1 MNETICNE
9 KRQMPLNMEEA
20 CSRVASFYHSGNN
33 CDKAVFLVLQDLE
46 LLPKEHWDFTELY
59 TNKPDSEHFLCK
71 VFAAGI
77 ISIYLDIVTRRY
89 QELGPDNSKIP
100 EPIERVNDLMNALLR
115 ETSDGK
121 HFKLEDFDPFNN
133 DTCLKSGFISE
144 KMKEEYR
151 QRAIKLATDFRQE
164 FKCSDCVDVLG
175 FDPFSYELYD
185 EAIQE
190 KIEQGEWME
199 KCVDCMKHIIRAFYC
214 ER

>member
-1 MNETICNE
+1 MNDPILE
-9 KRQMPLNMEEA
+9 KKRKLPLNKEEA
-20 CSRVASFYHSGNN
+20 RNSVARLYHSGNN
-33 CDKAVFLVLQDLE
+33 CDKSVFLVLQE
-46 LLPKEHWDFTELY
+46 LSILPQEHWNFTDLY
-59 TNKPDSEHFLCK
+59 TDKPDSEHFLCK

-89 QELGPDNSKIP
+89 QEIGPDNSKIQ

-115 ETSDGK
+115 ETAAGK
-121 HFKLEDFDPFNN
+121 HFKLDDFDPFHT
-133 DTCLKSGFISE
+133 DTYLKSGLITE

-151 QRAIKLATDFRQE
+151 QRAIRLATEFRRE

-185 EAIQE
+185 EDIQE

-199 KCVDCMKHIIRAFYC
+199 KCVDCMKHIIQGFYC
-214 ER
+214 EK

>member
-1 MNETICNE
+1 MNDTICNE
-9 KRQMPLNMEEA
+9 KRQIPVDKEEA
-20 CSRVASFYHSGNN
+20 CQRVAKLYHSGNN

-46 LLPKEHWDFTELY
+46 FLPKEHWDFTDLY
-59 TNKPDSEHFLCK
+59 TDKPDSEHFICK

-77 ISIYLDIVTRRY
+77 ISIYLDIITRRY
-89 QELGPDNSKIP
+89 RELGMNNSKIM

-121 HFKLEDFDPFNN
+121 PAKLNDYDPFKD
-133 DTCLKSGFISE
+133 DTCLTNGFVTE
-144 KMKEEYR
+144 KMREEYR
-151 QRAIKLATDFRQE
+151 QRALKLAGDFQQE

-175 FDPFSYELYD
+175 FDPLSYELYD

-199 KCVDCMKHIIRAFYC
+199 KCVDCMKYIIQTFYR

>member
-1 MNETICNE
+1 MDETICGE
-9 KRQMPLNMEEA
+9 KRQMPLSREEA
-20 CSRVASFYHSGNN
+20 CSRVAKLYHSGNN

-46 LLPKEHWDFTELY
+46 FLPKEHWDFTDLY
-59 TNKPDSEHFLCK
+59 TDKPDSEHFICK

-77 ISIYLDIVTRRY
+77 ISIYLNIITRRY
-89 QELGPDNSKIP
+89 RELGMNNSKIL

-121 HFKLEDFDPFNN
+121 PAKLNDYDPFK
-133 DTCLKSGFISE
+133 DDIYLKNGFVTE
-144 KMKEEYR
+144 KMREEYR
-151 QRAIKLATDFRQE
+151 QRALKLAGDFQQE

-175 FDPFSYELYD
+175 FDPLSYELYD

-190 KIEQGEWME
+190 KIEEGEWME
-199 KCVDCMKHIIRAFYC
+199 KCVDCMKHIIQAFYR

>member
-1 MNETICNE
+1 MNDTICNE
-9 KRQMPLNMEEA
+9 KRQIPVDKEEA
-20 CSRVASFYHSGNN
+20 CQRVAKLYHSGNN
-33 CDKAVFLVLQDLE
+33 CDKAVFLVLQE
-46 LLPKEHWDFTELY
+46 LSFLPQEYWDFTELY

-77 ISIYLDIVTRRY
+77 ISIYLDIITRRY
-89 QELGPDNSKIP
+89 RELGMNNSKIP
-100 EPIERVNDLMNALLR
+100 EPIERVNDLMNALLI

-121 HFKLEDFDPFNN
+121 HMKLSDFDPFKN
-133 DTCLKSGFISE
+133 DSYLKNGFVTG
-144 KMKEEYR
+144 KMREEYR
-151 QRAIKLATDFRQE
+151 QKAKKLAADFQQE

-199 KCVDCMKHIIRAFYC
+199 KCVDCMKHIIRAFYS